1 MMQVLQAI
9 ALASTVRGQFAT
21 ATLVLCSISTVE
33 WILTILALGSLVL
46 STILFF
52 SVSTGYRHL
61 SKAVADSAAVNGSLK
76 QETEQLAAMN
86 KELMDTIAGLSEQ
99 SEGIPENITEGLES
113 WKVNTGAE
121 PGDEL

>member
-9 ALASTVRGQFAT
+9 TLASTVRGQVAT

-33 WILTILALGSLVL
+33 WILTILAVGSLVL

-61 SKAVADSAAVNGSLK
+61 SKAVADSVAVNGSLK
-76 QETEQLAAMN
+76 QETEELAAMN
-86 KELMDTIAGLSEQ
+86 KELMDTIAGLS
-99 SEGIPENITEGLES
+99 GNIDGVPENVAEGLGN

-121 PGDEL
+121 SCGEL